1 MGQDCCDAEASNNL
15 SARSHGPDT
24 ELGLDAVHRSHIRWR
39 NRKPQKADQV
49 LEIESKTIKRPK
61 LMSFRLI
68 PKSSAFCI
76 EFNFINRITMIWR
89 FALTIAISWFGT
101 ILPILMLG
109 MIKNLS
115 WALRLVVPNWIVNGS
130 LAVVLILWIA
140 VVLIAIQR
148 IWSSKKSKVT
158 RSRED
163 QRLAKPRPFPIKPR
177 SIMTPMARINI
188 PLKFDKPPNDAD
200 AQQ

>member
-1 MGQDCCDAEASNNL
+1 
-15 SARSHGPDT
+15 
-24 ELGLDAVHRSHIRWR
+24 
-39 NRKPQKADQV
+39 
-49 LEIESKTIKRPK
+49 
-61 LMSFRLI
+61 
-68 PKSSAFCI
+68 
-76 EFNFINRITMIWR
+76 MIWR

-115 WALRLVVPNWIVNGS
+115 WALRLVVPNWIVHGS

-140 VVLIAIQR
+140 VVLTAVQKV
-148 IWSSKKSKVT
+148 WSFKKRKITWSH
-158 RSRED
+158 ED

-177 SIMTPMARINI
+177 SIITPMARINI
-188 PLKFDKPPNDAD
+188 PLKFDNPPKDAD